1 MEKSHVDMEKLNG
14 IAEGEHFEFRDVVSA
29 TLPKNEHAQDGAI
42 FNREV
47 EEGVYRDIVVVNEDV
62 DHVRYKKV

>member
-1 MEKSHVDMEKLNG
+1 MKKSHIDMEKLNR
-14 IAEGEHFEFRDVVSA
+14 IAEGEHFEFRNVVSA

-47 EEGVYRDIVVVNEDV
+47 EEGVYRNIVVINEDV